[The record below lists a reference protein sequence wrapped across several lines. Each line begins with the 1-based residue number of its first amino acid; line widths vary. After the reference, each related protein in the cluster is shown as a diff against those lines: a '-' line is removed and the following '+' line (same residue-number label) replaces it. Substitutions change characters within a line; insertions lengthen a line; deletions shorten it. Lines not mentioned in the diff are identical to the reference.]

1 MVNDFKPHS
10 GETERQYSWRIC
22 DYVKKGELTWQE
34 LADLVNKYYRAS
46 EEEYRTESAYRKPLQ
61 AVMAYA
67 EEVFG
72 DNCADDYYE
81 KLLKLKDDIAS
92 ERYKLQALKLES
104 TRDNRINSRFEL
116 FYENI
121 AKVVQKLEPPDKFND
136 CCYVTGSEFAWVLG
150 IGDIHY
156 GAKFSS
162 INNSYSPEIC
172 ERRFQALFA
181 AVVNKIQAE
190 GIQTLVIVNV
200 GDTLQGILRMS
211 DLQLNDKP
219 VVESLV
225 EVSRLLANFLNEL
238 TKYCYVEYYHVP
250 TANHTQTRN
259 LGSKAS
265 ELAAEDMEYIISHYI
280 ADMLANNDSVTVYF
294 NEGKEFVDFNIFGFN
309 CFATHGH
316 QLKNTKD
323 VIKDMGNVNR
333 KLYSYA
339 FLGHTHSANEIIVG
353 EERHNNIE
361 VLTVP
366 SFIGSDPYADKLM
379 VGAKAAAKLYKFD
392 NLYGHIGS
400 ETIIL
405 N

>member
-1 MVNDFKPHS
+1 
-10 GETERQYSWRIC
+10 
-22 DYVKKGELTWQE
+22 
-34 LADLVNKYYRAS
+34 
-46 EEEYRTESAYRKPLQ
+46 
-61 AVMAYA
+61 
-67 EEVFG
+67 
-72 DNCADDYYE
+72 
-81 KLLKLKDDIAS
+81 
-92 ERYKLQALKLES
+92 
-104 TRDNRINSRFEL
+104 
-116 FYENI
+116 
-121 AKVVQKLEPPDKFND
+121 
-136 CCYVTGSEFAWVLG
+136 
-150 IGDIHY
+150 
-156 GAKFSS
+156 
-162 INNSYSPEIC
+162 
-172 ERRFQALFA
+172 
-181 AVVNKIQAE
+181 
-190 GIQTLVIVNV
+190 
-200 GDTLQGILRMS
+200 MS

-353 EERHNNIE
+353 EEHHNNIE